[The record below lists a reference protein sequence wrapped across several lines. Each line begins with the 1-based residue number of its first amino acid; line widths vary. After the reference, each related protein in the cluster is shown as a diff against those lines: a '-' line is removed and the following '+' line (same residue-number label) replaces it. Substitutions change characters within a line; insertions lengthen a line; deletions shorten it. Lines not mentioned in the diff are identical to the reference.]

1 MSSTKERRSP
11 YWEEEMAGAKDE
23 PTMLQCKQENSS
35 EEIESMEVREEKP
48 ECGRLDIYSL
58 GNKNHQKRAGGG

>member
-1 MSSTKERRSP
+1 
-11 YWEEEMAGAKDE
+11 MAGAKDE